1 MAAREIEL
9 NLKIEIEQL
18 EQIKKLL
25 SEIDVLVKQIFGQ
38 QES

>member
-1 MAAREIEL
+1 MANREV
-9 NLKIEIEQL
+9 NLKLKIEQL

-38 QES
+38 HES

>member
-1 MAAREIEL
+1 MANREV
-9 NLKIEIEQL
+9 NLKLKIEQL

-38 QES
+38 QGS